1 MILTYSEF
9 ENLISHDE
17 LTLEDDNI
25 INELNTM
32 INFLNYRKRER
43 RIDITDVINS
53 LHNAYT
59 NEKIKNIMCG
69 EVLSKK
75 HNYVD
80 SNDNDNILKAYLSF
94 EYNLFDTYVPKSYKY
109 EYESP
114 YLLIKLFTNYI
125 EINLYRENRK
135 NTATFRNIKVIGYCS
150 DTQTTVVY
158 QHKNFNE

>member
-9 ENLISHDE
+9 ENLIAHDE
-17 LTLEDDNI
+17 LTLEDNI

-32 INFLNYRKRER
+32 INCLNYRKRER
-43 RIDITDVINS
+43 RIDITDVING
-53 LHNAYT
+53 LHEAYT
-59 NEKIKNIMCG
+59 NEKIKNIMSA

-80 SNDNDNILKAYLSF
+80 SNDNILQAYLSF

-114 YLLIKLFTNYI
+114 YLLIKLFTKYI

-135 NTATFRNIKVIGYCS
+135 NTATYRDVKVVGYYN
-150 DTQTTVVY
+150 DTQNTVVY
-158 QHKNFNE
+158 QHKNFNN